1 MQGASTQQKPPPP
14 PKGDD
19 LISQFD
25 SDESSSLS
33 LSELDDSK
41 LGERLAGQFD
51 DLDTDGDGLLNV
63 SELDAG
69 AKKGGSQGGPDGVGG
84 PPPPGGG
91 QGGPQQSATTNADVE
106 TLFQSLFDALETE
119 ETTDASSVWAIAQ
132 QSYTDVQALFAQ
144 AA

>member
-1 MQGASTQQKPPPP
+1 MQGASAQHRPPPP

-19 LISQFD
+19 ILSQFD
-25 SDESSSLS
+25 SDESGSLS

-41 LGERLAGQFD
+41 FAERLAGQFD

-69 AKKGGSQGGPDGVGG
+69 AKQGGGPGGVGG
-84 PPPPGGG
+84 PPPGGG
-91 QGGPQQSATTNADVE
+91 HGGPQLSATTDADVE
-106 TLFQSLFDALETE
+106 SLFQSLFDALEAE
-119 ETTDASSVWAIAQ
+119 ETTDTSSIMGLAQ
-132 QSYTDVQALFAQ
+132 QTYTDVQALFAE

>member
-1 MQGASTQQKPPPP
+1 MQGASGQQRPPPP

-63 SELDAG
+63 AELDAG
-69 AKKGGSQGGPDGVGG
+69 AKQGGGHGGPGGVGG
-84 PPPPGGG
+84 PPPGGG
-91 QGGPQQSATTNADVE
+91 QGGPQQSATTDADVE
-106 TLFQSLFDALETE
+106 SLFQSLFDALETE